1 MTNEIQ
7 VTEAEKYQKAALNT
21 LKRQVTMGV
30 NIPKNFDAEGALG
43 YTALTIAKSG
53 FTISKEVIVETLIKI
68 ASKGLDPRKD
78 QLYVIPNKKGEVMLM
93 ESYFGYEKLAYDIS
107 EIERGSVFAE
117 VVRQGETVVFKG
129 RTLEHEKSFEAIDND
144 IIGAYA
150 KVKIRDEEIAHYMS
164 AYQISKSWA
173 KTNSLD
179 KNFVEEQRHN
189 NYGKTWTVKVADTSK
204 IEKGKLTA
212 FNKNQEDFPEEMCKR
227 TVIKALLKPI
237 VKSYAEPTVAAA
249 IDNNQEETVIKEA
262 EVLDAD
268 FLLEEA
274 NKSQDKPT
282 LEEGQEQTDLAETE
296 TQNNEEQHDTS
307 EDNEAPLAEELPL
320 L

>member
-7 VTEAEKYQKAALNT
+7 VTNAEQYQKAALNT
-21 LKRQVTMGV
+21 LKRQITMGV

-43 YTALTIAKSG
+43 YTALAIVNSG
-53 FTISKEVIVETLIKI
+53 FTVSKEVIVDTLIKV

-78 QLYVIPNKKGEVMLM
+78 QLYVIPNKKGQVMLM
-93 ESYFGYEKLAYDIS
+93 ESYFGYEKLAYDIP
-107 EIERGSVFAE
+107 EIERGSIFAE
-117 VVRQGETVVFKG
+117 VVRQGETVSFKG

-150 KVKIRDEEIAHYMS
+150 KVKIGDEVIAHYMS
-164 AYQISKSWA
+164 VYQISKSWS

-189 NYGKTWTVKVADTSK
+189 NYGKSWTVKVADTSK

-212 FNKNQEDFPEEMCKR
+212 FNKNQEDFPEEMSKR

-237 VKSYAEPTVAAA
+237 IKSYAEPTSAAA
-249 IDNNQEETVIKEA
+249 LDNNEEGTVIKEA
-262 EVLDAD
+262 EVLDDD
-268 FLLEEA
+268 FVLEEA
-274 NKSQDKPT
+274 ETKQVETPK
-282 LEEGQEQTDLAETE
+282 EEVQTSEQTESSE
-296 TQNNEEQHDTS
+296 NNEES
-307 EDNEAPLAEELPL
+307 IAEELPL
-320 L
+320 F

>member
-7 VTEAEKYQKAALNT
+7 VTNAEQYQKAALNT
-21 LKRQVTMGV
+21 LKRQITMGV

-43 YTALTIAKSG
+43 YTALAIVNSG
-53 FTISKEVIVETLIKI
+53 FTVSKEVIVDTLIKV

-78 QLYVIPNKKGEVMLM
+78 QLYVIPNKKGQVMLM
-93 ESYFGYEKLAYDIS
+93 ESYFGYEKLAYDIP
-107 EIERGSVFAE
+107 EIERGSIFAE
-117 VVRQGETVVFKG
+117 VVRQGETVSFKG

-150 KVKIRDEEIAHYMS
+150 KVKIGDEEIAHYMS
-164 AYQISKSWA
+164 VYQISKSLS

-189 NYGKTWTVKVADTSK
+189 NYGKSWTVKVADTSK

-212 FNKNQEDFPEEMCKR
+212 FNKNQEDFPEEMSKR

-237 VKSYAEPTVAAA
+237 IKSYAEPTSAAA
-249 IDNNQEETVIKEA
+249 LDNNEEGTVIKEA
-262 EVLDAD
+262 EVLDDD
-268 FLLEEA
+268 FVLEEA
-274 NKSQDKPT
+274 ETKQVETPK
-282 LEEGQEQTDLAETE
+282 EEVQASEQTEPSE
-296 TQNNEEQHDTS
+296 NNEES
-307 EDNEAPLAEELPL
+307 IAEELPL
-320 L
+320 F